1 MASTTVDPNAALVAQ
16 TAKPKNAVTTAQ
28 EQQDR
33 FLKLLVTQMKNQDP
47 LNPLNNAEITS
58 QMAQLST
65 VTGIEKLNAT
75 LAAMSQSQAYQ
86 SAALINHG
94 VLAPGSFVDLTFDSA
109 GNGTALA
116 GVDLTTAADSVKVT
130 ISDNNGN
137 VVRRL
142 DIGKKDVGSSM
153 FSWDGLTD
161 AGAKAPA
168 GSYKFT
174 VQATQGGNTV
184 AATNL
189 AVGTVN
195 SVLMNTKG
203 PNLNVSGFG
212 LVDLSEVRQI
222 L

>member
-1 MASTTVDPNAALVAQ
+1 MATVDPTAALISQTAQ
-16 TAKPKNAVTTAQ
+16 TKKNATTA
-28 EQQDR
+28 EAQQDR

-47 LNPLNNAEITS
+47 LNPLDNAQITS

-75 LAAMSQSQAYQ
+75 LEAMNQSQAYQ

-109 GNGTALA
+109 GNGSSLA
-116 GVDLTTAADSVKVT
+116 GLDLTTAADSVKVT
-130 ISDNNGN
+130 ITDGSGN
-137 VVRRL
+137 VVRKL
-142 DIGKKDVGSSM
+142 DLGKRDAGSSM
-153 FSWDGLTD
+153 FGWDGLTD

-168 GSYKFT
+168 GTYNFN
-174 VQATQGGNTV
+174 VQATQGGNPVT
-184 AATNL
+184 ATNL

-212 LVDLSEVRQI
+212 LVNISDVRQI

>member
-1 MASTTVDPNAALVAQ
+1 MATSSVDSTSALISQ
-16 TAKPKNAVTTAQ
+16 TAQAKKNATTA
-28 EQQDR
+28 EAQQDR

-47 LNPLNNAEITS
+47 LNPLDNAEITS

-86 SAALINHG
+86 AAALINHG
-94 VLAPGSFVDLTFDSA
+94 VLAPGSFVDLSFDSA
-109 GNGTALA
+109 GNGAALA
-116 GVDLTTAADSVKVT
+116 GVDLTTAAESVKVT
-130 ISDNNGN
+130 ITDSNGN
-137 VVRRL
+137 VVRKL
-142 DIGKKDVGSSM
+142 DLGKRDVGSSI
-153 FSWDGLTD
+153 FGWDGLTD
-161 AGAKAPA
+161 AGAKAAA
-168 GSYKFT
+168 GTYKFT
-174 VQATQGGNTV
+174 VQATQGGSAV
-184 AATNL
+184 AATSL

-195 SVLMNTKG
+195 SVLMNTAG